1 MLSEALIQI
10 RAMCDE
16 SLAEGENQHATTLS
30 RLASTLEAAVR
41 SEALIAR
48 SHVPLAEIQ
57 ALATTMI
64 GDYLGIAKG
73 VLSDAGFA
81 TFEGCLRSAM
91 PKPRASDPG
100 VVRLI
105 KECEQVDGLLRLAIE
120 GKTVGDCNRLGNL
133 LAVKCKA
140 LRRAQID
147 AGELLT
153 SEQLGVLQEPII
165 AAAAMA
171 RDMIGKE
178 AYDPLCDAIAT
189 AWETSSHGD

>member
-1 MLSEALIQI
+1 MLSEALAQI

-16 SLAEGENQHATTLS
+16 ALAEGENQHATTLS
-30 RLASTLEAAVR
+30 RLSSTIESAVR
-41 SEALIAR
+41 AEEQVAR
-48 SHVPLAEIQ
+48 SHVLLAEIQ
-57 ALATTMI
+57 ALALKMI
-64 GDYLGIAKG
+64 GDYLSIAKG
-73 VLSDAGFA
+73 MLSDAGYA

-100 VVRLI
+100 VVRLV
-105 KECEQVDGLLRLAIE
+105 KECEQVNQLLLLAIE
-120 GKTVGDCNRLGNL
+120 GKAVGDCSRLGNL

-153 SEQLGVLQEPII
+153 SEQLAPLQEPIV

-171 RDMIGKE
+171 RDLLGRE
-178 AYDPLCDAIAT
+178 AYDPLVDVFAN
-189 AWETSSHGD
+189 AWEASHGD